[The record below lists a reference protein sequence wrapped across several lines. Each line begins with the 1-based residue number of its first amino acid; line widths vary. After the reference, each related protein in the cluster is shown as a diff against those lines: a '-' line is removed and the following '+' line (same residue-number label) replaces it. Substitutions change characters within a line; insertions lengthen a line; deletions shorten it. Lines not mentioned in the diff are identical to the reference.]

1 MKERELL
8 FDTLKESISSLSDK
22 DLKQVQDFV
31 SELKKQNGSIYQ
43 IK

>member
-22 DLKQVQDFV
+22 DLKEVQDFA